1 MSKVSPHFKQTI
13 QNYLAN
19 RAMNDTLF
27 AVSFRKPNKNV
38 DDCITYILN
47 FAHKSGYNGFTD
59 DEIFG
64 QAVHYYDED
73 NINIGN
79 PINCKVIV
87 NHTVELTAEEKE
99 EERQKAIQQVH
110 SEVRLKMTKPV
121 RKRQSIQPEVSNQL
135 TLFSA

>member
-1 MSKVSPHFKQTI
+1 MKVSIPFKQAI
-13 QNYLAN
+13 QHYLEE
-19 RAMNDTLF
+19 RAINDTLF
-27 AVSFRKPNKNV
+27 AVSFRKPNKNI

-47 FAHKSGYNGFTD
+47 FVKKSGINGFTD

-99 EERQKAIQQVH
+99 AERQKAIQQVH
-110 SEVRLKMTKPV
+110 NEVRLQVTKPL
-121 RKRQSIQPEVSNQL
+121 RKRPSIQPEVSNQL

>member
-1 MSKVSPHFKQTI
+1 MNKVSIPFKQAI
-13 QNYLAN
+13 QNYLEN

-47 FAHKSGYNGFTD
+47 CVQKSGINGFTD

-73 NINIGN
+73 NINVGN

-99 EERQKAIQQVH
+99 TERQKAIQQVH
-110 SEVRLKMTKPV
+110 SEVRLKMTKPLH
-121 RKRQSIQPEVSNQL
+121 KRPSIQPEVSNQL